1 LDRLDRLTERLL
13 ESLDRQQPCLGWP
26 VLDQL
31 ATGKID
37 IPAREGAEAHLEEC
51 LACLHRF
58 LELRDHVHGFRAPS
72 EVSPR
77 LVAALDR
84 LIGKEPGGR
93 SLAAGLAQRL
103 RRALVFRVPA
113 WTVAAMAAAILITW
127 VAVENLSGPAG
138 RVEWPA
144 GVPDPTAPRRLTP
157 ADRQATRT
165 VSGVVSTIRD
175 ATSGGIEA
183 HVVSLEDAR
192 GTTYVLFAWGRPTV
206 SPGDAVEID
215 GIFTV
220 ISHSAGQPTYQG
232 IATGLRKA
240 K

>member
-1 LDRLDRLTERLL
+1 
-13 ESLDRQQPCLGWP
+13 
-26 VLDQL
+26 
-31 ATGKID
+31 
-37 IPAREGAEAHLEEC
+37 
-51 LACLHRF
+51 
-58 LELRDHVHGFRAPS
+58 
-72 EVSPR
+72 
-77 LVAALDR
+77 
-84 LIGKEPGGR
+84 
-93 SLAAGLAQRL
+93 
-103 RRALVFRVPA
+103 
-113 WTVAAMAAAILITW
+113 MAAAILITW

-183 HVVSLEDAR
+183 HVVSLEDAQ

-206 SPGDAVEID
+206 GPGDAVEID

-220 ISHSAGQPTYQG
+220 TSQGAGKLTYQG
-232 IATGLRKA
+232 IAAGLRKA